1 MSDVRLSNASPTV
14 ERVDA
19 RQPDTVRT
27 PVRRNLFGSPDREEV
42 RRYLSAAI
50 QESVQDFREEYNFDP
65 VSERPLT
72 PRSYDWQEDS
82 DAPEFY
88 RRAPHGS
95 HRPPESSRA
104 QAGTVLDLLSPALPL
119 NLKTTRRA
127 GPEEKRG
134 NRTKKR
140 KKVESYRRP
149 RAPITAEGRKAD
161 HLGGNQ
167 SASSGRERGQH
178 RLFFSYKHTPTN

>member
-95 HRPPESSRA
+95 HRPPPEADSPGTSSREA
-104 QAGTVLDLLSPALPL
+104 EPSAG
-119 NLKTTRRA
+119 
-127 GPEEKRG
+127 G
-134 NRTKKR
+134 
-140 KKVESYRRP
+140 
-149 RAPITAEGRKAD
+149 GRKRR
-161 HLGGNQ
+161 
-167 SASSGRERGQH
+167 SGDQGD
-178 RLFFSYKHTPTN
+178 SP